1 MSHGKA
7 LRRALLLAALAT
19 LVVAPAAASAR
30 VNKGFMGVHWS
41 HEPASTSQAEQDF
54 QWDLMASSG
63 VESVRADFSWPAMQK
78 GPGEPID
85 FSGTDAL
92 VKRAVMRN
100 IELLPVITEAPR
112 WARAYPNRVKSPPK
126 DNADYTQF
134 LAALVDRYGPKGSFW
149 ADDPAVPRR
158 PLREWQ
164 IWNEPHLQWYW
175 DAPAKSRWA
184 YPRGYGKLLRSSW
197 TAIKVR
203 DPGAKVVLAGITQ
216 RAWEEIEE
224 LYRVGRIKGSFDV
237 AALQIFPITVKRAVL
252 ATRLFR
258 KALRERGDGRKP
270 IYLTEISWFASKGR
284 TPKVRY
290 LAHETKRGMA
300 AKLENAYQQLAQE
313 RRSLGLKRMFWYTW
327 ATSYGRGGSVFN
339 YTGLQEFRNGRFT
352 AQPALGAYQRVARRL
367 QGCEKNASGVC
378 R

>member
-19 LVVAPAAASAR
+19 LAVAPAASAR
-30 VNKGFMGVHWS
+30 VNWGFMGVHWS
-41 HEPASTSQAEQDF
+41 HEPASASQAAQDV
-54 QWDLMASSG
+54 QWDVMASSG
-63 VESVRADFSWPAMQK
+63 VEAVRADFSWPAMQR
-78 GPGEPID
+78 GRGEPID

-92 VKRAVMRN
+92 VKRAAIRN
-100 IELLPVITEAPR
+100 IDLLPVITAAPA
-112 WARAYPNRVKSPPK
+112 WARAYPRRDKSPPK
-126 DNADYTQF
+126 NPADYAIF
-134 LAALVDRYGPKGSFW
+134 LAALVDRYGPSGSFW
-149 ADDPAVPRR
+149 ADDPTVPRR

-164 IWNEPHLQWYW
+164 IWNEPHLTSYW
-175 DAPAKSRWA
+175 DTPAKSRWA
-184 YPRGYGKLLRSSW
+184 YPRGYGRLLDKAW

-237 AALQIFPITVKRAVL
+237 AALQIFPLTVHRAVV

-258 KALRERGDGRKP
+258 QALRKRRDGRKP
-270 IYLTEISWFASKGR
+270 IYLTEISWPASKGR

-290 LAHETKRGMA
+290 LAHETDGSMA
-300 AKLENAYQQLAQE
+300 AKLETAYAELARQ
-313 RRSLGLKRMFWYTW
+313 RRSLGLRRVFWFTW
-327 ATSYGRGGSVFN
+327 ATRYGRGGSVFN
-339 YTGLQEFRNGRFT
+339 YPGLQQYRGGDFT
-352 AQPALGAYQRVARRL
+352 AKKALGAYQRAARRL
-367 QGCEKNASGVC
+367 QGCTKDDTGVC